1 MSIIAAREILPRT
14 YQHRLGEPPT
24 ASRVW
29 NLTVTDHVP
38 APLALQTV
46 GAFLGGA
53 HPDYPVLQ
61 VLDVNVEEVDRYHVQ
76 VSANYGVP
84 EDEDDFIT
92 DKWSFA
98 TGGAEVPALTYYEG
112 AGNANKQAL
121 VNGAGDYFEGLTTK
135 EAEVRATI
143 SWRRATFPASLAAA
157 VTNAVNSEPFG
168 FGGVH
173 TWLCA
178 GISAQME
185 TEIENDVVQ
194 TYWTGTSELIY
205 RSSGWNLLI
214 PDIGFNFKDGGQ
226 KVRAWVEFQNDDGT
240 VERVPA
246 ANAVALNNDGTRRD
260 PDLEPLILS
269 RRVFPEVDFNQY
281 FGPPPSEA

>member
-14 YQHRLGEPPT
+14 YQHRLGESPT

-29 NLTVTDHVP
+29 NLTVTDHVR
-38 APLALQTV
+38 ADLALRAA
-46 GAFLGGA
+46 GAFLGGT

-61 VLDVNVEEVDRYHVQ
+61 VLDVNVEEVDRFHVQ

-84 EDEDDFIT
+84 EDEEDFVT

-143 SWRRATFPASLAAA
+143 SWRRPTFPASLAAA
-157 VTNAVNSEPFG
+157 VTNTVNSSAFA

-185 TEIENDVVQ
+185 TEIVDDVVQ

-205 RSSGWNLLI
+205 RASGWNLLI
-214 PDIGFNFKDGGQ
+214 PNIGFNFKDGGQ

-246 ANAVALNNDGTRRD
+246 ANAVALNHDGSRRA
-260 PDLEPLILS
+260 PDLAPVILS

-281 FGPPPSEA
+281 FGTPPA